1 MTDRGFQATTLD
13 PADVVGLAER
23 ARVLRGAIL
32 TMTSL
37 AASGH
42 PGGSMS
48 SLELYQVLYGY
59 ARLRAGEPAWP
70 QRDRVFVS
78 HGHTSPGVY
87 CTLADNGFF
96 ELEDAVAHF
105 RQAGSIFEG
114 HVERS
119 VPGVEWSSGNL
130 GQGLSAGVGAAI
142 AARVTGG
149 DWHTFVA
156 MSDGEQMKGQVS
168 EARRLAAKYR
178 LCDLTAVVDLNR
190 VQISGHTGEV
200 MPVDVAA
207 GFAADGWAVSEI
219 DGHDTAALYAA
230 CAAARVDGIRPHA
243 ILAHTTIGRG
253 VSFMEDDPEFHGRGL
268 KPDEYARAM
277 TELGLDP
284 DWLQRAAERR
294 PARPLTAPAVAQPPV
309 LATRTGEPRTYTRL
323 TLTDDR
329 SAWGHA
335 LIDLAEAD
343 ASLPIAVFDCDLA
356 VSVKTDGFAARFP
369 AAFIECGVGE
379 HNVATVAG
387 SASVNGV
394 ATFWADFGVFG
405 CDEVYNQQRLNDIN
419 EANLTLALTHCGL
432 DVGED
437 GKTHQCLDYV
447 GALRNAFGWKVI
459 VPADPNQTDRAV
471 RAAASMPG
479 CVAIAMGRSKLA
491 VIEDSPGTPSFAGDY
506 VFEYGAIDVVREGAA
521 ASVLVMGTPAGA
533 AVDAADALRAEGLDV
548 AVGVVSCPLAL
559 DEDAMDRLMSAPL
572 VVTAEDHNVRTGL
585 GASVAE
591 WLALHGRATQLL
603 RLGVDGYRSS
613 GTAAELYAREGLDTG
628 GIATTLRAALR
639 NG

>member
-1 MTDRGFQATTLD
+1 MTERGFKSPQLD
-13 PADVVGLAER
+13 LADVDRLAGR
-23 ARVLRGAIL
+23 ARILRGAIL

-42 PGGSMS
+42 SGGSMS

-59 ARLRAGEPAWP
+59 ANLRPDEPAWTG
-70 QRDRVFVS
+70 RDRVVIS

-87 CTLADNGFF
+87 CVLADNGFF
-96 ELEDAVAHF
+96 ELEDAVEHF

-130 GQGLSAGVGAAI
+130 GQGLSAGVGSAL

-149 DWHTFVA
+149 GWHTFVA
-156 MSDGEQMKGQVS
+156 MSDGEQMKGQVG

-178 LCDLTAVVDLNR
+178 LCDLTVVVDLNR

-207 GFAADGWAVSEI
+207 DFTADGWAVAHV

-230 CAAARVDGIRPHA
+230 VAAAHADGDRPHA
-243 ILAHTTIGRG
+243 VLAHTVIGKG
-253 VSFMEDDPEFHGRGL
+253 VSFMEDDPDFHGRGL
-268 KPDEYARAM
+268 KADEYVRAM
-277 TELGLDP
+277 AELGLDAG
-284 DWLQRAAERR
+284 WLERARGRR
-294 PARPLTAPAVAQPPV
+294 PLRPDTQPAVWQPPV
-309 LATRTGEPRTYTRL
+309 LATVPGTPRTYTRD

-329 SAWGHA
+329 SAWGRA
-335 LIDLAEAD
+335 LLDLAEAD
-343 ASLPIAVFDCDLA
+343 PSLPLAVFDCDLA
-356 VSVKTDGFAARFP
+356 VSVKTEEFAAARP
-369 AAFIECGVGE
+369 GDFIECGVGE
-379 HNVATVAG
+379 HNAATAAG
-387 SASVNGV
+387 AASVNGV
-394 ATFWADFGVFG
+394 VSFWADFGVFG

-419 EANLTLALTHCGL
+419 QANLTLALTHCGL

-459 VPADPNQTDRAV
+459 VSADPNQTDRAV
-471 RAAASMPG
+471 RAAAAMPG
-479 CVAIAMGRSKLA
+479 CVAVAMGRSKLP
-491 VIEDSPGTPSFAGDY
+491 VIVGATGDPVFAGDY
-506 VFEYGAIDVVREGAA
+506 AFAYGTIDVVREGTD
-521 ASVLVMGTPAGA
+521 ASLLVMGTPCGA
-533 AVDAADALRAEGLDV
+533 AVDAGDLLEAEGLHIAV
-548 AVGVVSCPLAL
+548 AVVSCPLDL
-559 DEDAMDRLMSAPL
+559 DEEVMDRLMAAPL
-572 VVTAEDHNVRTGL
+572 VMTVEDHNVRTGL

-591 WLALHGRATQLL
+591 WLALHGRATQFL

-613 GTAAELYAREGLDTG
+613 GTSHDLYAREGLDAA
-628 GIATTLRAALR
+628 GIATALRAALR
-639 NG
+639 G